1 MRPRPSV
8 ASSALTAVLA
18 LVALPGLVGS
28 RTPTAWPS
36 AEAAAFQAV
45 LTPAS
50 DRTGSPI
57 GPPDRAHR
65 AAATLV
71 ATSVVDEAVELEGP
85 GARAASS
92 RDAVPAWAPEPALSV
107 LVSETRPTATLR
119 GFASFYD
126 RGTTALRLPLGT
138 RVQICGRAGCI
149 ERVVSDYGP
158 SSRIR
163 PVRVADLYRPDFF
176 AICGCPAWAGTTWV
190 TVSIL

>member
-8 ASSALTAVLA
+8 ASAALTAVLA

-45 LTPAS
+45 LTPALG
-50 DRTGSPI
+50 RTGSPI

-65 AAATLV
+65 AASTLV
-71 ATSVVDEAVELEGP
+71 ATSVVHEAAEIEGP
-85 GARAASS
+85 GAAASS
-92 RDAVPAWAPEPALSV
+92 SRDLVPAWASEPVRSV
-107 LVSETRPTATLR
+107 LVSEQRPRATLR
-119 GFASFYD
+119 GYASFYD
-126 RGTTALRLPLGT
+126 RGTTAMRLPLGT
-138 RVQICGRAGCI
+138 RVRICGEAGCI

-163 PVRVADLYRPDFF
+163 PLRIADLYRPDFF
-176 AICGCPAWAGTTWV
+176 AICGCPAGAGTTWV

>member
-8 ASSALTAVLA
+8 ASAALTAVLA

-50 DRTGSPI
+50 GRTGSPI
-57 GPPDRAHR
+57 GPPDHAHR
-65 AAATLV
+65 AASTLV
-71 ATSVVDEAVELEGP
+71 ATSVVHETTDLEGP
-85 GARAASS
+85 AAAAASS
-92 RDAVPAWAPEPALSV
+92 RDAVPAWASEPARSV
-107 LVSETRPTATLR
+107 LVPETRPSATLR
-119 GFASFYD
+119 GYASFYD
-126 RGTTALRLPLGT
+126 RGTTAMRLPMGT
-138 RVQICGRAGCI
+138 RVRICGQAGCI

-163 PVRVADLYRPDFF
+163 PLRVADLYRPDFF
-176 AICGCPAWAGTTWV
+176 AICGCPASAGTTWV